1 MIVWVGVCFINAG
14 LPPTY
19 RFFGEVSVFQ
29 IVCSGVIGI
38 RLVLAFSGMVGG
50 VFSFSLFD

>member
-1 MIVWVGVCFINAG
+1 MNAG
-14 LPPTY
+14 FPPTV

-29 IVCSGVIGI
+29 LVCSGVVGLRVVLLVSGI
-38 RLVLAFSGMVGG
+38 VGG